1 MSFLPTDIPDLRG
14 YDSGVVLFNLSRLR
28 TREERLG
35 EQILAQLWEL
45 AGAVMQDAAGDPD
58 TLTSILLALQSD
70 REEPRAI
77 PGQDVLP
84 EYRTLLDRLRA
95 RDGLYARLVL
105 YRYLDVRNPA
115 GCCTVLPLRD
125 VPPTVRGRVAYMTG
139 SLADKAFLR
148 FSEWL
153 PGCRAADAR
162 SFVDA
167 CEEVYNGLCQF
178 CILPL
183 ESAEEGRLAAFS
195 RLIVRYGLQTIA
207 VCDVTQRGV
216 NGFRRT
222 RFALLCAGDGEPVF
236 RCCPHGVPP
245 RYFELVHIA
254 RTAPSVTDVLAVAD
268 FCGMCLVRADTL
280 SAADAATIS
289 RGREDDGDEQSMPDG
304 GLPVSLLFD
313 TRPDSDHAGHE
324 TDLSVFLRWLM
335 LEAGDDLVTGCYD

>member
-14 YDSGVVLFNLSRLR
+14 YDSGVVLSNLSRLR

-236 RCCPHGVPP
+236 R
-245 RYFELVHIA
+245 
-254 RTAPSVTDVLAVAD
+254 
-268 FCGMCLVRADTL
+268 
-280 SAADAATIS
+280 
-289 RGREDDGDEQSMPDG
+289 
-304 GLPVSLLFD
+304 
-313 TRPDSDHAGHE
+313 
-324 TDLSVFLRWLM
+324 
-335 LEAGDDLVTGCYD
+335 

>member
-14 YDSGVVLFNLSRLR
+14 YDSGVVLSNLSRLR

-222 RFALLCAGDGEPVF
+222 RFAAPRV
-236 RCCPHGVPP
+236 RRAPP
-245 RYFELVHIA
+245 STR
-254 RTAPSVTDVLAVAD
+254 R
-268 FCGMCLVRADTL
+268 RA
-280 SAADAATIS
+280 
-289 RGREDDGDEQSMPDG
+289 
-304 GLPVSLLFD
+304 
-313 TRPDSDHAGHE
+313 
-324 TDLSVFLRWLM
+324 
-335 LEAGDDLVTGCYD
+335 

>member
-14 YDSGVVLFNLSRLR
+14 YDSGVVLSNLSRLR

-125 VPPTVRGRVAYMTG
+125 VPPTVRGRVVAPQMPAVSWMPAKKFTTDCV
-139 SLADKAFLR
+139 SSAFCR
-148 FSEWL
+148 WKVPRRDGWQPF
-153 PGCRAADAR
+153 PG
-162 SFVDA
+162 
-167 CEEVYNGLCQF
+167 
-178 CILPL
+178 
-183 ESAEEGRLAAFS
+183 
-195 RLIVRYGLQTIA
+195 
-207 VCDVTQRGV
+207 
-216 NGFRRT
+216 
-222 RFALLCAGDGEPVF
+222 
-236 RCCPHGVPP
+236 
-245 RYFELVHIA
+245 
-254 RTAPSVTDVLAVAD
+254 
-268 FCGMCLVRADTL
+268 
-280 SAADAATIS
+280 
-289 RGREDDGDEQSMPDG
+289 
-304 GLPVSLLFD
+304 
-313 TRPDSDHAGHE
+313 
-324 TDLSVFLRWLM
+324 
-335 LEAGDDLVTGCYD
+335 

>member
-14 YDSGVVLFNLSRLR
+14 YDSGVVLSNLSRLR
-28 TREERLG
+28 AREDRLG
-35 EQILAQLWEL
+35 EQTLTQLWEL
-45 AGAVMQDAAGDPD
+45 AGAALQDAAGDPD

-70 REEPRAI
+70 GEEQGTA
-77 PGQDVLP
+77 PGDGVLP
-84 EYRTLLDRLRA
+84 EYRALLDRLRT

-115 GCCTVLPLRD
+115 GCCTVLPLRE

-139 SLADKAFLR
+139 SLADKAFLH
-148 FSEWL
+148 FAEQL

-195 RLIVRYGLQTIA
+195 RLIVRYGLQTVA
-207 VCDVTQRGV
+207 VCDVAQRGV
-216 NGFRRT
+216 NGTRRT
-222 RFALLCAGDGEPVF
+222 CFALLCAGDGEPVF
-236 RCCPHGVPP
+236 RCCRQEVAP

-254 RTAPSVTDVLAVAD
+254 RTAPSVADVLAVAD
-268 FCGMCLVRADTL
+268 FCGMHLVRADTL
-280 SAADAATIS
+280 SAADAAALS
-289 RGREDDGDEQSMPDG
+289 RGREDDADEQVPHDG
-304 GLPVSLLFD
+304 ALPVSLLFD
-313 TRPDSDHAGHE
+313 GSPGSDRTGRG
-324 TDLSVFLRWLM
+324 TDLSVFLRWLT
-335 LEAGDDLVTGCYD
+335 LEAGDDLVTGCYT

>member
-14 YDSGVVLFNLSRLR
+14 YDSGVVLSNLSRLR

-216 NGFRRT
+216 TDFGALALHSCAPGTGSRSFVAVRTVYRRGILSWFTLPARRRPLRMCWRLPTFAECALSVPT
-222 RFALLCAGDGEPVF
+222 RFPQRMPPPFPVGGRMTGTNN
-236 RCCPHGVPP
+236 RC
-245 RYFELVHIA
+245 
-254 RTAPSVTDVLAVAD
+254 RTAVCRSVCCLTPAPIPTTP
-268 FCGMCLVRADTL
+268 GMRRICL
-280 SAADAATIS
+280 SS
-289 RGREDDGDEQSMPDG
+289 
-304 GLPVSLLFD
+304 F
-313 TRPDSDHAGHE
+313 AG
-324 TDLSVFLRWLM
+324 
-335 LEAGDDLVTGCYD
+335 

>member
-1 MSFLPTDIPDLRG
+1 MSFLPTDVPDLRG
-14 YDSGVVLFNLSRLR
+14 YDSGVVLSNLSRLR

-70 REEPRAI
+70 REEPRVI

-216 NGFRRT
+216 N
-222 RFALLCAGDGEPVF
+222 
-236 RCCPHGVPP
+236 
-245 RYFELVHIA
+245 
-254 RTAPSVTDVLAVAD
+254 
-268 FCGMCLVRADTL
+268 
-280 SAADAATIS
+280 
-289 RGREDDGDEQSMPDG
+289 
-304 GLPVSLLFD
+304 
-313 TRPDSDHAGHE
+313 
-324 TDLSVFLRWLM
+324 
-335 LEAGDDLVTGCYD
+335 

>member
-1 MSFLPTDIPDLRG
+1 
-14 YDSGVVLFNLSRLR
+14 
-28 TREERLG
+28 
-35 EQILAQLWEL
+35 
-45 AGAVMQDAAGDPD
+45 MQDAAGDPD

-167 CEEVYNGLCQF
+167 CEEVYNGLKANFEGECTEVGMYIAMSRQAIREGYPEIGAF
-178 CILPL
+178 YLQAAY
-183 ESAEEGRLAAFS
+183 EEAEHAAK
-195 RLIVRYGLQTIA
+195 
-207 VCDVTQRGV
+207 
-216 NGFRRT
+216 
-222 RFALLCAGDGEPVF
+222 FAELC
-236 RCCPHGVPP
+236 
-245 RYFELVHIA
+245 
-254 RTAPSVTDVLAVAD
+254 LAVG
-268 FCGMCLVRADTL
+268 C
-280 SAADAATIS
+280 S
-289 RGREDDGDEQSMPDG
+289 P
-304 GLPVSLLFD
+304 
-313 TRPDSDHAGHE
+313 SDIY
-324 TDLSVFLRWLM
+324 TS
-335 LEAGDDLVTGCYD
+335 

>member
-14 YDSGVVLFNLSRLR
+14 YDSGVVLSNLSRLR

-222 RFALLCAGDGEPVF
+222 RFALLCAGDGSRSFVAVLALYRRGILSWFTLPARRRPLRMCWRLPTFAGCALSVPTRF
-236 RCCPHGVPP
+236 PQRMPP
-245 RYFELVHIA
+245 RFPA
-254 RTAPSVTDVLAVAD
+254 GGRMTGTNNRCRTAVCRSVCCLTPAPIPTTP
-268 FCGMCLVRADTL
+268 GMRRICLF
-280 SAADAATIS
+280 S
-289 RGREDDGDEQSMPDG
+289 
-304 GLPVSLLFD
+304 F
-313 TRPDSDHAGHE
+313 AG
-324 TDLSVFLRWLM
+324 
-335 LEAGDDLVTGCYD
+335 